1 MQPVSYNIFF
11 LYFAIILYHSSRA
24 RGARCYPTRFASPLA
39 YFFSPENFPV
49 PPFLSAFRTLYHV
62 PFDTSSVAI
71 RLDRTRLRRE
81 NESLGIARVVW
92 LVSVQGVREV

>member
-1 MQPVSYNIFF
+1 MQPVSYNPFS

-24 RGARCYPTRFASPLA
+24 KRALCYSTRFASPLA

-49 PPFLSAFRTLYHV
+49 LPFLSVFRTLYHV

-81 NESLGIARVVW
+81 NENLGIAGVVQ
-92 LVSVQGVREV
+92 LVSVQGAWEV